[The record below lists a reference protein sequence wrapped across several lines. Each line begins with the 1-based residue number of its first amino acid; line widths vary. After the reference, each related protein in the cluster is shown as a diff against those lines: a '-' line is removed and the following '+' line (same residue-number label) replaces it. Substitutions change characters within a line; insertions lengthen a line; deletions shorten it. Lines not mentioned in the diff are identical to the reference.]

1 MKLSTKSRYSTRAML
16 DLALHDGEGPQ
27 VLRDVAKR
35 QDISVRYL
43 ENIMVLLMSCGL
55 VKSTRGKLGGFQ
67 LARRPEEIR
76 LSDIVSATEG
86 SLAPVDCVDDP
97 ESCGRASECVA
108 CNIWTKLR
116 DSIEAFLGSV
126 SLADMR
132 EMHRERIDEL
142 NSLMY
147 YI

>member
-1 MKLSTKSRYSTRAML
+1 ML
-16 DLALHDGEGPQ
+16 DLSLHYGEGPQ
-27 VLRDVAKR
+27 ALRDVAKR
-35 QDISVRYL
+35 QEISVRYL
-43 ENIMVLLMSCGL
+43 ENIMVLLASGGL
-55 VKSTRGKLGGFQ
+55 VKSVRGKRGGFQ
-67 LARRPEEIR
+67 LATAPEEIR
-76 LSDIVSATEG
+76 LSDIIKVTEG

-97 ESCGRASECVA
+97 ETCGRAAECVA

-142 NSLMY
+142 SSLMY

>member
-16 DLALHDGEGPQ
+16 DLSLHYGEGPQ

-35 QDISVRYL
+35 QEISVRYL
-43 ENIMVLLMSCGL
+43 ENIMVLLAAGGL
-55 VKSTRGKLGGFQ
+55 VKSVRGKRGGFQ
-67 LARRPEEIR
+67 LAMPPEEIR
-76 LSDIVSATEG
+76 LSNVIKVTEG

-97 ESCGRASECVA
+97 ESCGRSAACVS

-116 DSIEAFLGSV
+116 DSIEAFLDSV

-132 EMHRERIDEL
+132 DMHRERIDEL